1 VARQIA
7 PTQHVGRQNLQGDG
21 DAIMSIS
28 SIMSTGLSALSAN
41 QAALKATSTNVAN
54 VNTVGYSRLDV
65 QFISRQ
71 ASGGLSGVDIE
82 VRRVAN
88 AYLAA
93 AEMRGAADV
102 ASADIMSQFMD
113 RAQGLLGDPS
123 DSAGVLGSLD
133 SVFASFGALAQDPSS
148 ALRRSSTMSDLQSM
162 LSQFDTTARELQAL
176 RDEAHS
182 RVGASVTEANSLLT
196 GISKLNAAIQRSTV
210 SGSQASEAET
220 EQQRMLDRL
229 SEIMDIRTQPRKLG
243 GVEVRT
249 TDGML
254 LVDSDAAQLGFS
266 STTNGEP
273 YPALVIKSPRSSTE
287 TPLETHLQGG
297 ELKGLLKTR
306 DKEIVG
312 LQQAFGEF
320 SAGTAEALNA
330 AHNAA
335 SRVPAPETM
344 TGRNTGLLENDLLNF
359 SGVTNIAVV
368 DSDGNVMR
376 NFRIDFDNGQILDDQ
391 AAITPFGTTIGS
403 LRDALNTAMDPDAE
417 MTFAGGVMSIAADVP
432 LTTGIVIADDPSNP
446 ASRAGRGFS
455 HTFGLNDLITHSQQ
469 TSYVTGLSAA
479 DDHGFSN
486 GTIKFAIRNQDGSI
500 VRTFDFAVTSGTSLG
515 TLRTQLNTALQ
526 GYGTAT
532 LDANGRLSLA
542 ATGNNVGSIDVL
554 QDDTERGDTGISMTE
569 MFGFGEQLGIARSRG
584 LSIQADI
591 KADPN
596 KLSAAQADLAGAASG
611 MRVLAAGDGR
621 GALTLEAAATKQRAF
636 ASAGGVGGQTSSVM
650 DYAARLAGHAGA
662 RAEALDGAKAA
673 ATSVREEVKTR
684 RMSEEGVNLDEE
696 LVKMTT
702 YQQAYAAASRM
713 IQAARDLFD
722 ITLNMV

>member
-1 VARQIA
+1 
-7 PTQHVGRQNLQGDG
+7 
-21 DAIMSIS
+21 MSIT

-71 ASGGLSGVDIE
+71 ASGGLSGVEIE

-123 DSAGVLGSLD
+123 DKSTVFATLD
-133 SVFASFGALAQDPSS
+133 PVFASFGALALDPSS
-148 ALRRSSTMSDLQSM
+148 GLRRSSTMSDLQTM
-162 LSQFDTTARELQAL
+162 LAQFDTTGRELQAL
-176 RDEAHS
+176 RDEANS
-182 RVGASVTEANSLLT
+182 RVSASMSEANTLLT
-196 GISKLNAAIQRSTV
+196 GIAKLNTAIQRSTV
-210 SGSQASEAET
+210 SGVQASEAET
-220 EQQRMLDRL
+220 EQQRMIDRL
-229 SEIMDIRTQPRKLG
+229 AEIMDVRVQPRALG
-243 GVEVRT
+243 GVELRT

-254 LVDSDAAQLGFS
+254 LVDTDAAQLGFS
-266 STTNGEP
+266 SVTNGEP
-273 YPALVIKSPRSSTE
+273 YPALVIKAPRSSVE
-287 TPLETHLQGG
+287 IPLETHLQGG

-306 DKEIVG
+306 DKEMVS

-320 SAGTAEALNA
+320 TAGAAEALNA

-335 SRVPAPETM
+335 STVPAPTTM
-344 TGRNTGLLENDLLNF
+344 IGRNTGLLEDDLLNF
-359 SGVTNIAVV
+359 SGVTHIGIT
-368 DSDGNVMR
+368 DEEGNVIR
-376 NFRIDFDNGQILDDQ
+376 NFRVDFNNGQILDDQ
-391 AAITPFGTTIGS
+391 ANVTAFGTTIGS
-403 LRDALNTAMDPDAE
+403 LRDALNTAMDPDA
-417 MTFAGGVMSIAADVP
+417 TISFAGGVMRLDAVVP
-432 LTTGIVIADDPSNP
+432 TTGIAITDDPTTP

-455 HTFGLNDLITHSQQ
+455 HTFGLNDLVTHSQSL
-469 TSYVTGLSAA
+469 SYATGLSAA
-479 DDHGFSN
+479 DDHGFAD
-486 GTIKFAIRNQDGSI
+486 GTIKFALRNQDGSI

-515 TLRTQLNTALQ
+515 TLRSQLNTALQ
-526 GYGTAT
+526 GYGTAN
-532 LDANGRLSLA
+532 LDANGRLTLTP
-542 ATGNNVGSIDVL
+542 TGNNIGSIDVL
-554 QDDTERGDTGISMTE
+554 QDDTTRGDTGISVSE

-584 LSIQADI
+584 LAIRSDI
-591 KADPN
+591 KADPG

-611 MRVLAAGDGR
+611 TRVLAAGDGR
-621 GALTLEAAATKQRAF
+621 GALTLEAAGTKQRAF
-636 ASAGGVGGQTSSVM
+636 MSAGGLSGQTSSVI
-650 DYAARLAGHAGA
+650 DYAARLAGHAGT
-662 RAEALDGAKAA
+662 RSEAMDSAKAA
-673 ATSVREEVKTR
+673 ATSVREEVKQR

-713 IQAARDLFD
+713 IQAAKDLFD

>member
-1 VARQIA
+1 
-7 PTQHVGRQNLQGDG
+7 
-21 DAIMSIS
+21 MSIS

-71 ASGGLSGVDIE
+71 ASGGLSGVEIE

-123 DSAGVLGSLD
+123 DAATVFATLD
-133 SVFASFGALAQDPSS
+133 PVFASFGALALDPAS
-148 ALRRSSTMSDLQSM
+148 ALRRSSTLSDLQTM
-162 LSQFDTTARELQAL
+162 LSQFDTTAQELQAL
-176 RDEAHS
+176 RDEANS
-182 RVGASVTEANSLLT
+182 RIGASVAEANSLLS
-196 GISKLNAAIQRSTV
+196 GIAKLNTSIQRSTI
-210 SGSQASEAET
+210 SGTQASEAET
-220 EQQRMLDRL
+220 EQQRMIDRL
-229 SEIMDIRTQPRKLG
+229 AEIMDIRTQPRALG
-243 GVEVRT
+243 GVELRT

-254 LVDSDAAQLGFS
+254 LVDVDAAQLGFS
-266 STTNGEP
+266 STSNGEP
-273 YPALVIKSPRSSTE
+273 YPGLVIKPPRSSTE

-306 DKEIVG
+306 DKEIPS

-344 TGRNTGLLENDLLNF
+344 IGRNTGLLEDDLLNF
-359 SGVTNIAVV
+359 SGVTHIGVV
-368 DSDGNVMR
+368 DNEGNVIR
-376 NFRIDFDNGQILDDQ
+376 NFRIDFNNGQILDDQ
-391 AAITPFGTTIGS
+391 ANVTTFGTTIGD
-403 LRDALNTAMDPDAE
+403 LRDALNTAMQPDAS
-417 MTFAGGVMSIAADVP
+417 MSFVGGVMRIDAAVP
-432 LTTGIVIADDPSNP
+432 QTTGIAITDDPTTP

-469 TSYVTGLSAA
+469 LSYATGLSAA
-479 DDHGFSN
+479 DDHGFAD
-486 GTIKFAIRNQDGSI
+486 GTIKFALRNQDGSI

-515 TLRTQLNTALQ
+515 TLRSQLNTALQ

-532 LDANGRLSLA
+532 LDANGRLTLTPTS
-542 ATGNNVGSIDVL
+542 NNIGSIDVL
-554 QDDTERGDTGISMTE
+554 QDDTTRGDTGISMSE
-569 MFGFGEQLGIARSRG
+569 MFGFGEQLGIARARG
-584 LSIQADI
+584 NAIRSDI

-596 KLSAAQADLAGAASG
+596 LLSAAQADLAGAASG
-611 MRVLAAGDGR
+611 TRVLAPGDGR
-621 GALTLEAAATKQRAF
+621 GALSLEAAGAKQRVF
-636 ASAGGVGGQTSSVM
+636 ASAGGLGGQTTSVV
-650 DYAARLAGHAGA
+650 DYAARLAGHAGV
-662 RAEALDGAKAA
+662 RAEALDSAKAA
-673 ATSVREEVKTR
+673 ATSVREEVKQR

-713 IQAARDLFD
+713 IQAAKDLFD